1 MWVAKGKACLAW
13 WFKQD
18 ARLRGFATMC
28 TRLRSISTTPPSYAS
43 YKGYV
48 FEIRKR
54 SDLFK
59 TTASASSFIIIFY
72 IFSLLQELIS
82 SFLSLMFLKIAL
94 SSNISKYFSEY
105 RGKKQTLL
113 ISMDDPQPL
122 WLLWLIFNN

>member
-1 MWVAKGKACLAW
+1 MAKRIACLAW

-59 TTASASSFIIIFY
+59 ATASASSFIIIFY

-105 RGKKQTLL
+105 RGEKQTLL

>member
-1 MWVAKGKACLAW
+1 MAKRIACLAW

-59 TTASASSFIIIFY
+59 ATASASSFIIIFY

>member
-1 MWVAKGKACLAW
+1 MAKRIACLAW